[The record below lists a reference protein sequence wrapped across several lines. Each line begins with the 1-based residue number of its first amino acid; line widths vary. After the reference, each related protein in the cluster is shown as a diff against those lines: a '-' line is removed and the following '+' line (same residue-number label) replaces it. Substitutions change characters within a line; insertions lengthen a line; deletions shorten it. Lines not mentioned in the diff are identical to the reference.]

1 MSNSKLHKLKGK
13 SQRNVIEKLPFE
25 VKKFFDRKCGSID
38 SKLTK
43 MAVNDFKEYKVKDIL
58 SLEYDLVLDEATN
71 SAKMTMKAEL
81 LLQDDSKVVVNK

>member
-13 SQRNVIEKLPFE
+13 SQRNVIKKLPFE

-43 MAVNDFKEYKVKDIL
+43 KEVKDKEIKK
-58 SLEYDLVLDEATN
+58 EDKIIKERYY
-71 SAKMTMKAEL
+71 
-81 LLQDDSKVVVNK
+81 

>member
-43 MAVNDFKEYKVKDIL
+43 KEVKDKEIKK
-58 SLEYDLVLDEATN
+58 EDKFIKERYY
-71 SAKMTMKAEL
+71 
-81 LLQDDSKVVVNK
+81 

>member
-38 SKLTK
+38 GKLTK
-43 MAVNDFKEYKVKDIL
+43 KEDKIIKERY
-58 SLEYDLVLDEATN
+58 Y
-71 SAKMTMKAEL
+71 
-81 LLQDDSKVVVNK
+81 

>member
-13 SQRNVIEKLPFE
+13 SQRNVIEKLSLE

-43 MAVNDFKEYKVKDIL
+43 KEIKDKEIKK
-58 SLEYDLVLDEATN
+58 EDKIIKERYY
-71 SAKMTMKAEL
+71 
-81 LLQDDSKVVVNK
+81 

>member
-1 MSNSKLHKLKGK
+1 MQIGGSNPSRGTFNLKSMSNSKLHKLKGK

-43 MAVNDFKEYKVKDIL
+43 KEVKDKEIKK
-58 SLEYDLVLDEATN
+58 EDKIIKERYY
-71 SAKMTMKAEL
+71 
-81 LLQDDSKVVVNK
+81 